1 MRNKNVS
8 NVALARWTRGAAER
22 SSALRGARS
31 ASKNI
36 GQIRVTCRIRGVF
49 IKVIRAIKRGDIEIK
64 TMGYFALL
72 VPIGPRYA
80 LRAHHR
86 GAAAYTVTLN
96 LAVA

>member
-1 MRNKNVS
+1 
-8 NVALARWTRGAAER
+8 
-22 SSALRGARS
+22 
-31 ASKNI
+31 
-36 GQIRVTCRIRGVF
+36 VF

-64 TMGYFALL
+64 TMGYFALV